1 MIKTDRFML
10 AGALLALLAG
20 CGGGGGDYNG
30 TMGSDYPKSK
40 YVTLY
45 LQVRD
50 PYGEPAGGATV
61 EIDGFRVDGLTSYD
75 WYAIGYDGPPEWQG
89 WAYNWA
95 VEDYRV
101 VIYKQDEVRH
111 LRVRVARRDLGS
123 QDAWVT
129 ISDADPRLVYVRIV
143 FTLGVVAAEAGEV
156 SSAVA
161 EPEYFRPCACGPSV
175 ASP

>member
-1 MIKTDRFML
+1 MKKTARLIL
-10 AGALLALLAG
+10 AGSLLTLLAG
-20 CGGGGGDYNG
+20 CGGGGGGYDG

-40 YVTLY
+40 YVTFY

-75 WYAIGYDGPPEWQG
+75 WYAIGPDGPPEWEG

-101 VIYKQDEVRH
+101 VIYEPDDVRR

-129 ISDADPRLVYVRIV
+129 ISDLDPRVVYVRIV
-143 FTLGVVAAEAGEV
+143 FTLGVGPAQAGALT
-156 SSAVA
+156 SAVA
-161 EPEYFRPCACGPSV
+161 EPEYLRPLASDPSA
-175 ASP
+175 ASQ

>member
-1 MIKTDRFML
+1 MTKTDRLMI

-20 CGGGGGDYNG
+20 CGGGGDYNG

-95 VEDYRV
+95 FEDYRV
-101 VIYKQDEVRH
+101 VIYRQDEVRK

-123 QDAWVT
+123 QDAWFT
-129 ISDADPRLVYVRIV
+129 ISDADPTVVYVRIA
-143 FTLGVVAAEAGEV
+143 FTLGVGPAQAGV
-156 SSAVA
+156 TSPAVVQ
-161 EPEYFRPCACGPSV
+161 PEYLRPSASDPSV
-175 ASP
+175 PPR